1 MSCAVLL
8 ESADGSDG
16 GRSPTGRARLSSRG
30 RWSGEAQV
38 NALMAVL
45 EERAVLG
52 RGTESSS
59 EWRVSVVGDGE
70 SGV

>member
-1 MSCAVLL
+1 MTVREVLRGAQDYLVAV
-8 ESADGSDG
+8 DGAE
-16 GRSPTGRARLSSRG
+16 R
-30 RWSGEAQV
+30 AQV
-38 NALMAVL
+38 NALMAIL

-52 RGTESSS
+52 EGTESSS

>member
-1 MSCAVLL
+1 MTVEEVLRGAQDYLVAV
-8 ESADGSDG
+8 DGAE
-16 GRSPTGRARLSSRG
+16 R
-30 RWSGEAQV
+30 AQV
-38 NALMAVL
+38 NALMAIL

-52 RGTESSS
+52 EGTESSS